1 MTVIFC
7 YFSGYYELAWTI
19 VKHASVARKQGLI
32 ELCVHLLSR
41 IQQLP
46 KIDIPEAL
54 KRIKEQTKCYR
65 DLPSHYTAGL
75 DLLNGINLEHFKDS
89 KQQAELFLMKA
100 EFQAKLGF
108 TEEANQSYG
117 TAIALY
123 DSFGKGKVTAFSQN
137 IVHNPSVNSIP
148 LLSIQHLRVVEF

>member
-1 MTVIFC
+1 
-7 YFSGYYELAWTI
+7 
-19 VKHASVARKQGLI
+19 
-32 ELCVHLLSR
+32 
-41 IQQLP
+41 
-46 KIDIPEAL
+46 
-54 KRIKEQTKCYR
+54 
-65 DLPSHYTAGL
+65 
-75 DLLNGINLEHFKDS
+75 LEHFKDS